1 MSLRAKKSLGQNF
14 LNAPGVI
21 RTMINTA
28 KINEGDVIVEI
39 GPGKGVLTQAL
50 LEQGAQVIAYE
61 LDTRMITYL
70 NETFSSYCE
79 SGQLTIIHKDI
90 LEVDH
95 HTHQSFGAYKVVANI
110 PYYITNPII
119 RLFLSSPYQPESLCL
134 IVQKEVAFRIARDPH
149 ESILSLS
156 VKVYGTPHYITK
168 VPARYFSPQPKVDS
182 AVLYID
188 NISKQR
194 VPSLEHEESFFTLVR
209 AGFAHKRKKL
219 ISNLASLEG
228 TDKRFWEYLFTRNN
242 LSPNTRAEAILLD
255 TWLVLAQEYHR
266 HLVRMYN

>member
-1 MSLRAKKSLGQNF
+1 M
-14 LNAPGVI
+14 
-21 RTMINTA
+21 
-28 KINEGDVIVEI
+28 
-39 GPGKGVLTQAL
+39 
-50 LEQGAQVIAYE
+50 IAYLE
-61 LDTRMITYL
+61 
-70 NETFSSYCE
+70 ETLSSYCE

-90 LEVDH
+90 LELDH
-95 HTHQSFGAYKVVANI
+95 DTHQSFGTYKVVANI

-119 RLFLSSPYQPESLCL
+119 RLFLGSPYQPESLCF
-134 IVQKEVAFRIARDPH
+134 IVQKEVAFRIARDAH

-182 AVLYID
+182 AVLYIN

-194 VPSLEHEESFFTLVR
+194 VPALEHEESFFTLVR

-228 TDKRFWEYLFTRNN
+228 TDKGFWEQLFKCNN
-242 LSPNTRAEAILLD
+242 LSSDVRAEVISLD

-266 HLVRMYN
+266 HLVRMAN